1 VTTKFKPPVDEDGTV
16 AVSFDLFGTLVAV
29 DRPAD
34 PATAV
39 GRELNAQGVALPEDW
54 TAAYRTPQV
63 DVPDGGEVSLVDHVR
78 AIVGEETDAGTIE
91 QALLEAFDPD
101 VRTRT
106 GARRAVSAAAARGP
120 VGVLSNCSVPGLV
133 ARTLDRSALDPRR
146 FDTVV
151 ASVDVGW
158 RKPHPHAFDAV
169 ADRLGVDAGE
179 LLHVGD
185 DPRTDGG
192 ATGAGARGLLLES
205 VPLVDLPDHLD
216 G

>member
-1 VTTKFKPPVDEDGTV
+1 M

-29 DRPAD
+29 ERPAD

-39 GRELNAQGVALPEDW
+39 GRELDALGVALPEDW
-54 TAAYRTPQV
+54 SEAYRTPQI
-63 DVPDGGEVSLVDHVR
+63 DVPDGAEVSLVEHVR
-78 AIVGEETDAGTIE
+78 SVLGPAVDERTVERAVVR
-91 QALLEAFDPD
+91 AFDAD

-106 GARRAVSAAAARGP
+106 GAERAVRAAAARGP

-133 ARTLDRSALDPRR
+133 TRTLDRSALDPRR
-146 FDTVV
+146 FDAVV

-158 RKPHPHAFDAV
+158 RKPDPRAFEAA
-169 ADRLGVDAGE
+169 ADRLGVGVAE

-192 ATGAGARGLLLES
+192 AAEAGARCLLLES
-205 VPLVDLPDHLD
+205 VPLADLPDRLE
-216 G
+216 

>member
-1 VTTKFKPPVDEDGTV
+1 M

-34 PATAV
+34 PAVAV
-39 GRELNAQGVALPEDW
+39 GRELDALGVALPEDW

-63 DVPDGGEVSLVDHVR
+63 DVPDGAEVSLVAHVR
-78 AIVGEETDAGTIE
+78 AIIGEETDERTIE
-91 QALLEAFDPD
+91 RALLRAFETD

-106 GARRAVSAAAARGP
+106 GAGRAVSAAAARGP

-133 ARTLDRSALDPRR
+133 ARTLDRSVLDPRR
-146 FDTVV
+146 FDAVV
-151 ASVDVGW
+151 SSVDVGW
-158 RKPHPHAFDAV
+158 RKPHPRAFEAV
-169 ADRLGVDAGE
+169 ADRLGVDVGE

-192 ATGAGARGLLLES
+192 ASGAGARSILLGS
-205 VPLVDLPDHLD
+205 VPLADLPDHLD

>member
-1 VTTKFKPPVDEDGTV
+1 M

-34 PATAV
+34 PAAAV
-39 GRELNAQGVALPEDW
+39 GRELRALGVALPDDW
-54 TAAYRTPQV
+54 STAYRTPQV
-63 DVPDGGEVSLVDHVR
+63 EAADGAEISLAEHVR
-78 AIVGEETDAGTIE
+78 AILDPGVDERTVRRAV
-91 QALLEAFDPD
+91 LRAFDTE
-101 VRTRT
+101 VRTRP
-106 GARRAVSAAAARGP
+106 GAERAVAAAAERGS

-133 ARTLDRSALDPRR
+133 ERTLDRSALDSRSL
-146 FDTVV
+146 DAVV

-158 RKPHPHAFDAV
+158 RKPHTLAFEAV
-169 ADRLGVDAGE
+169 ADRLGVPTSE

-192 ATGAGARGLLLES
+192 ATDAGARVLLVGS
-205 VPLVDLPDHLD
+205 VPLVDLPDHL

>member
-1 VTTKFKPPVDEDGTV
+1 V

-34 PATAV
+34 PAAAV
-39 GRELNAQGVALPEDW
+39 GRELEALGVALPADW
-54 TAAYRTPQV
+54 PAAYRTPQV
-63 DVPDGGEVSLVDHVR
+63 EAPDGAEVSLLEHVR
-78 AIVGEETDAGTIE
+78 AALDGASDERTVRR
-91 QALLEAFDPD
+91 ALLRAFDTE

-106 GARRAVSAAAARGP
+106 GAGRAVAAAAERGP

-133 ARTLDRSALDPRR
+133 PRTLDRSALDPGR
-146 FDTVV
+146 FDAVV

-158 RKPHPHAFDAV
+158 RKPHRRAFEAV
-169 ADRLGVDAGE
+169 AERLGVPLGD

-185 DPRTDGG
+185 DPVADGG
-192 ATGAGARGLLLES
+192 ATDAGARAVLLAS
-205 VPLVDLPDHLD
+205 VPLADLPEHLQ

>member
-1 VTTKFKPPVDEDGTV
+1 M

-34 PATAV
+34 PAVAV
-39 GRELNAQGVALPEDW
+39 GRELDALGVALPEDW

-63 DVPDGGEVSLVDHVR
+63 DVPDGAEVSLVAHVR
-78 AIVGEETDAGTIE
+78 AIIGEETDERTIE
-91 QALLEAFDPD
+91 RALLRAFETD

-106 GARRAVSAAAARGP
+106 GAGRAVSAAAARGP

-146 FDTVV
+146 FDAVV
-151 ASVDVGW
+151 SSVDVGW
-158 RKPHPHAFDAV
+158 RKPHPRAFEAA
-169 ADRLGVDAGE
+169 ADRLGVDVGE

-192 ATGAGARGLLLES
+192 ASGAGARSILLGS
-205 VPLVDLPDHLD
+205 VPLADLPDHLD

>member
-1 VTTKFKPPVDEDGTV
+1 V

-29 DRPAD
+29 DRQAD
-34 PATAV
+34 PAVAV
-39 GRELNAQGVALPEDW
+39 GRELDALGVALPEDW

-63 DVPDGGEVSLVDHVR
+63 DVPDGAEVSLVAHVR
-78 AIVGEETDAGTIE
+78 AIIGEETDERTIE
-91 QALLEAFDPD
+91 RALLRAFETD

-106 GARRAVSAAAARGP
+106 GAGRAVSAAAARGP

-133 ARTLDRSALDPRR
+133 ARTLDRSVLDPRR
-146 FDTVV
+146 FDAVV
-151 ASVDVGW
+151 SSVDVGW
-158 RKPHPHAFDAV
+158 RKPHPRAFEAV
-169 ADRLGVDAGE
+169 ADRLGVDVGE

-192 ATGAGARGLLLES
+192 ASGAGARSILLGS
-205 VPLVDLPDHLD
+205 VPLADLPDHLD